1 VSDPIRV
8 SSFKPPPADRGVVS
22 SGGRFLKLRVD
33 VDASLS
39 LLGSVLKY
47 LAVPLALPLAVAV
60 ATGESVAPFVVTMV
74 VTFVVGVALERRRPE
89 PDIGAREGFLMVGL
103 TWLAVAVVGAIPYLV
118 SAHGLGPLADPTAP
132 TSTLGNPA
140 NALFESMSG
149 FTTTGA
155 TVLGEISPEKHGFSL
170 MLWRQLT
177 QWLGGMGIVV
187 LAVAILPELSVG
199 GAQLMDA
206 EAPGPGIEKLTPRIA
221 ETARALWGAYL
232 GFTVLE
238 ALLLYGLHLAG
249 MADAMTPYNAVS
261 HALTTMPTGGFSP
274 EARSI
279 EAFSAAAQ
287 WVIIPFMIAAGT
299 NFALF
304 WRVLAGSPER
314 LWRDAEFRSYVGI
327 LAVITAVGAGLLFS
341 GAGFVVEAPPN
352 ETYDAALLETYVGT
366 VVGQAEPAVRHAAFQ
381 TVSIVTTTGYASI
394 DFNAW
399 SPAAQYLLLFG
410 MFVGGSAGS
419 TGGAVKIVRWL
430 VILKSIRR
438 ELFTTAHPDAIRPVR
453 LGGRALDERAVRGI
467 YAFTLLYLVM
477 FFVATLLL
485 FVEGLR
491 ASSLS
496 LSVLEAMSAVAA
508 TLGNVGPGFGVVG
521 PMGNYLGF
529 STPSKL
535 FMILLMWTGRLEIL
549 PVLVLLTPEYWRR

>member
-1 VSDPIRV
+1 MR
-8 SSFKPPPADRGVVS
+8 
-22 SGGRFLKLRVD
+22 LRVD
-33 VDASLS
+33 YRASLS
-39 LLGSVLKY
+39 LVGTVLKY
-47 LAVPLALPLAVAV
+47 LSVPLLVPLAIALFY
-60 ATGESVAPFVVTMV
+60 GETVVPFVLTIAL
-74 VTFVVGVALERRRPE
+74 TTVVGVWLERLSPD
-89 PDIGAREGFLMVGL
+89 PDIAAREGFLMVGV
-103 TWLAVAVVGAIPYLV
+103 TWLAVTVVGAVPYLV
-118 SAHGLGPLADPTAP
+118 EAYGIPGVTPPVHPG
-132 TSTLGNPA
+132 STLANPA
-140 NALFESMSG
+140 NAVFESMSG

-155 TVLGEISPEKHGFSL
+155 TVLGDISFDSHTRSI

-232 GFTVLE
+232 GFTLLE
-238 ALLLYGLHLAG
+238 MGLLYGLHLNG
-249 MADAMTPYNAVS
+249 MAPQMTPYNAVA

-287 WVIIPFMIAAGT
+287 WIIIPFMVAAGT

-304 WRVLAGSPER
+304 WHALTGSPGRFLE
-314 LWRDAEFRSYVGI
+314 DSEFKFYVGA
-327 LAVITAVGAGLLFS
+327 LGVIAAVGAGMLFTGGGMS
-341 GAGFVVEAPPN
+341 TVAPTGG
-352 ETYDAALLETYVGT
+352 TYDAAYLETFRQTIVMHL
-366 VVGQAEPAVRHAAFQ
+366 EPSLRHATFQ
-381 TVSIVTTTGYASI
+381 AVSIMTTTGYASM

-399 SPAAQYLLLFG
+399 SPAAQYLLLFA

-419 TGGAVKIVRWL
+419 TGGAIKTVRWY

-438 ELFTTAHPDAIRPVR
+438 ELFTTAHPEAVRPVR
-453 LGGRALDERAVRGI
+453 LAGRPLDERAIRGI
-467 YAFTLLYLVM
+467 YVFTVLYLVL
-477 FFVATLLL
+477 FFVSTLLL
-485 FVEGLR
+485 YFDTLR
-491 ASSLS
+491 VGQS
-496 LSVLEAMSAVAA
+496 LSVLETMSAVAA

-521 PMGNYLGF
+521 PMGSYLPF
-529 STPSKL
+529 SNAGKL
-535 FMILLMWTGRLEIL
+535 YMVVLMWLGRLEII